1 MINCPTRNVLL
12 SLLLAI
18 PILAQGQ
25 ARITGY
31 FSSFDRT
38 RIYYESIGEGQPILL
53 IHGFTGTCNDWKNK
67 LLEDS
72 LLNHGFKVILVDL
85 RGNGLSDQPDQPE
98 AYADNAEVRDLIG
111 LIKYLGI
118 RKYVALGYS
127 RGAIILASLMVA
139 DKHCQRGVLGGMGPD
154 FTDPQWPRRIGFYN
168 ALMDETIPGYDGFRE
183 YIAGKGL
190 NPKVLACQQKEQPSP
205 SKASMAKLKQEVLII
220 CGDADS
226 DNGRGADLQKLIP
239 HSVFVEV
246 PGNHFNTA
254 YTEAFAR
261 EVLRFLND

>member
-1 MINCPTRNVLL
+1 MIHFLARSVML

-18 PILAQGQ
+18 PIWVVGQ

-31 FSSFDRT
+31 FSSFDGT
-38 RIYYESIGEGQPILL
+38 RIYYESIGEGKPILL

-98 AYADNAEVRDLIG
+98 AYADNAEVKDLIG
-111 LIKYLGI
+111 LMKYLGI
-118 RKYVALGYS
+118 RKYDALGYS

-139 DKHCQRGVLGGMGPD
+139 DKHCQRGILGGMGPD
-154 FTDPQWPRRIGFYN
+154 FTDPQWPRRIGFYK

-220 CGDADS
+220 CGDADR
-226 DNGRGADLQKLIP
+226 DNGYGGDLQKLIP
-239 HSVFVEV
+239 HSVYVEV
-246 PGNHFNTA
+246 PGNHFTTA
-254 YTEAFAR
+254 YTVEFAK
-261 EVLRFLND
+261 EVVRFLAN